1 MNDIPAFSIFCRYNK
16 INDFCVIEMS
26 VNSFNIN
33 YLSPTGLIGFWILFI
48 GLIFTGVL
56 FYFVFFRLN
65 EDEDS
70 YKDKER
76 KKLEIENQKQR
87 IDRQYQKF
95 IKILAFSD
103 LWFSNFKNK
112 KNRIV
117 LSYKW
122 KLRSLAN
129 YIQQLEMQ
137 IYTLNSE
144 FIT

>member
-1 MNDIPAFSIFCRYNK
+1 
-16 INDFCVIEMS
+16 MS

-76 KKLEIENQKQR
+76 KRLEIENQKQR
-87 IDRQYQKF
+87 IARLYPK
-95 IKILAFSD
+95 
-103 LWFSNFKNK
+103 
-112 KNRIV
+112 
-117 LSYKW
+117 
-122 KLRSLAN
+122 
-129 YIQQLEMQ
+129 
-137 IYTLNSE
+137 
-144 FIT
+144 